1 MFTDDIHFHLH
12 AMKLF
17 NEALRDI
24 FKEKNLIARLCLIEK
39 G

>member
-24 FKEKNLIARLCLIEK
+24 FKEKK
-39 G
+39 T

>member
-24 FKEKNLIARLCLIEK
+24 FKEKKPNSKALLD
-39 G
+39 